1 MVIRIDALNRKLL
14 RDLWRIKGQALA
26 ISMVMACGIAMMI
39 SSFGTVTVLEES
51 MNAFYDR
58 TRFADVFATLKRAP
72 DSLKEDIERI
82 PGVSVAETRI
92 IAAVNLDLP
101 NMAEPATGQLI
112 SLPERGTPLLNDVI
126 ILSGRYPTAQ
136 RPNEVAV
143 TDAFANAHGMAVGD
157 SFQAIINGNKRSLE
171 IVGLGMTPEYIYA
184 LGPGSLMP
192 DDRRFGVMWM
202 GRKALAAAFDLDGAF
217 NNVTMSLQL
226 GASEEEIIRRL
237 DVLLEPYG
245 GVGSYAREDQLSN
258 FFLVNEITQLRTSG
272 AVFPPVFLL
281 VAAFLLNVVVSRIV
295 ATEREQIGLLK
306 AFGYND
312 LEVGWIYLKLVLI
325 LVLVGLGMGMALGL
339 WMGGGMITM
348 YTTYYKFPLLDL
360 GIDPGVFTS
369 AAIISL
375 IAGMVGGLGAV
386 RQAAKLSPA
395 VAMAPPVPTS
405 YKAGALS
412 RFFSRFTI
420 SQPTRMIFRHVTRF
434 PVRASL
440 TIIGVAFSV
449 ALMIMSLFFLDSV
462 ERVIEVYFFQAE
474 RQTLTVSFV
483 EPRPAT
489 VEQEIQHL
497 PGVIQT
503 QPTRSV
509 AVRLRNGH
517 LSDRKSI
524 IGIVSGA
531 DLNRLLD
538 SDQKTIEPPPGG
550 LALSKHIAKD
560 LDLKLGDLV
569 TVEVL
574 QERRPIEQIP
584 IVRLVEEYLG
594 FQAYMHIDAVNRLMR
609 EGPTVTGIHVM
620 VDSRYADDL
629 YATLK
634 DTPGVAGIAQQTA
647 TLASFRETMDNTMNV
662 MIGFYVA
669 LASLIAFGVAY
680 NAARIA
686 LSERARA
693 LASLRV
699 LGFTREEVT
708 YILLGELGIL
718 TLVSLPVGC
727 LLGYSMALAMSPMLA
742 TDLYNFPFV
751 IENSTYGWSVVVVC
765 VSAVLC
771 GFITRHRVF
780 GLNLV
785 TALKTR
791 E

>member
-1 MVIRIDALNRKLL
+1 MMHIDSLNRKLF

-26 ISMVMACGIAMMI
+26 ISMVMACGIALMI

-82 PGVSVAETRI
+82 PGVSIVETRV

-126 ILSGRYPTAQ
+126 ILNGRYPSSQ
-136 RPNEVAV
+136 RPSEIVV
-143 TDAFANAHGMAVGD
+143 TDAFASAHGMTVGD
-157 SFQAIINGNKRSLE
+157 SFKAIINGNKRSLE

-217 NNVTMSLQL
+217 NSVTMALQL
-226 GASEEEIIRRL
+226 GASEEEVIRRL

-295 ATEREQIGLLK
+295 ATEREQIGLFK

-325 LVLVGLGMGMALGL
+325 LVFVGLGMGIALGM

-369 AAIISL
+369 AAVISL

-405 YKAGALS
+405 YKAGPLS
-412 RFFSRFTI
+412 RFFAQFTI

-449 ALMIMSLFFLDSV
+449 ALMIMSLFFLD
-462 ERVIEVYFFQAE
+462 
-474 RQTLTVSFV
+474 
-483 EPRPAT
+483 
-489 VEQEIQHL
+489 
-497 PGVIQT
+497 
-503 QPTRSV
+503 
-509 AVRLRNGH
+509 
-517 LSDRKSI
+517 
-524 IGIVSGA
+524 
-531 DLNRLLD
+531 
-538 SDQKTIEPPPGG
+538 
-550 LALSKHIAKD
+550 
-560 LDLKLGDLV
+560 
-569 TVEVL
+569 
-574 QERRPIEQIP
+574 
-584 IVRLVEEYLG
+584 
-594 FQAYMHIDAVNRLMR
+594 
-609 EGPTVTGIHVM
+609 
-620 VDSRYADDL
+620 
-629 YATLK
+629 
-634 DTPGVAGIAQQTA
+634 
-647 TLASFRETMDNTMNV
+647 
-662 MIGFYVA
+662 
-669 LASLIAFGVAY
+669 
-680 NAARIA
+680 
-686 LSERARA
+686 
-693 LASLRV
+693 
-699 LGFTREEVT
+699 
-708 YILLGELGIL
+708 
-718 TLVSLPVGC
+718 
-727 LLGYSMALAMSPMLA
+727 
-742 TDLYNFPFV
+742 
-751 IENSTYGWSVVVVC
+751 
-765 VSAVLC
+765 
-771 GFITRHRVF
+771 
-780 GLNLV
+780 
-785 TALKTR
+785 
-791 E
+791 